1 MAAITVGGVTARKGE
16 IVHGVLPVG
25 NFADGTPLEV
35 PFIIINGAGE
45 GPTVYVEAACHGSE
59 INGLEVIRRL
69 VTEEVRPQGLRGA
82 FVIVPVAN
90 VVAFTHRQGHTP
102 FDNEN
107 MNRVW
112 PGKPDGRMSERI
124 AHVIWENAIKDAD
137 YVIDLH
143 TGNSTL
149 VTHVVYMGG
158 EKVSRDLARAF
169 GVEVMIQEEKDTDW
183 QKARFSGK
191 LRNCADASGI
201 PAICPELGGNSKFEP
216 HRIEQGLRG
225 VLNVAKHLGM
235 LPGNPVLPTRQAVV
249 AQGHLTQ
256 VKANAGGAALFAVT
270 GGDRVK
276 QGDLLCR
283 IYSIRDFAVVEEVR
297 SPIDGMVIMVAEN
310 PVLHTGDM
318 AAMMGEVV
326 EEIENRQ

>member
-1 MAAITVGGVTARKGE
+1 MASITVGGVTAKDGQ
-16 IVHGVLPVG
+16 IAHGLLPVG
-25 NFADGTPLEV
+25 NFADGTLLEV
-35 PFIIINGAGE
+35 PFIIINGAGD

-69 VTEEVRPQGLRGA
+69 VTEEVDPQQLNGA

-124 AHVIWENAIKDAD
+124 AHAIWEHAIKGAD
-137 YVIDLH
+137 YLIDLH

-158 EKVSRDLARAF
+158 EKASRDLARVF
-169 GVEVMIQEEKDTDW
+169 GVEVLIQEEKDADW

-191 LRNCADASGI
+191 LRNTADGAGI

-216 HRIEQGLRG
+216 VRIEQGLRG

-235 LPGNPVLPTRQAVV
+235 LPGKPALPPKQAIV

-256 VKANAGGAALFAVT
+256 VKVNKGGAALFQVT
-270 GGDRVK
+270 GGDRIK
-276 QGDLLCR
+276 QGDLICR
-283 IYSIRDFAVVEEVR
+283 VYSIRDFAVIEEVH

-310 PVLHTGDM
+310 PILHTGDM
-318 AAMMGEVV
+318 VAMMGKVV
-326 EEIENRQ
+326 EEIDNPQ

>member
-1 MAAITVGGVTARKGE
+1 MRQLKVGGVSADPGQMA
-16 IVHGVLPVG
+16 HGVLPVG

-35 PFIIINGAGE
+35 PFMILNGAGE
-45 GPTVYVEAACHGSE
+45 GPRVYVEAACHGSE

-69 VTEEVRPQGLRGA
+69 VTEEIALDQLKGQL
-82 FVIVPVAN
+82 VIVPVAN

-112 PGKPDGRMSERI
+112 PGKADGRMSERI
-124 AHVIWENAIKDAD
+124 AFAIWENAIKGSD
-137 YVIDLH
+137 YLIDLH

-149 VTHVVYMGG
+149 VTHVVFMGG
-158 EKVSRDLARAF
+158 ERSSRDLARAF

-183 QKARFSGK
+183 QKARFNGK
-191 LRNCADASGI
+191 LRNYSDASGI
-201 PAICPELGGNSKFEP
+201 PAICPELGGNSKFEE

-225 VLNVAKHLGM
+225 VLNVLKHLGM
-235 LPGNPVLPTRQAVV
+235 LPGKPILPAKQAVV

-256 VKANAGGAALFAVT
+256 VKVNRGGAALFAVT
-270 GGDRVK
+270 GGDRVIE
-276 QGDLLCR
+276 GDLICR
-283 IYSIRDFAVVEEVR
+283 IYSIRDFSFVEEVR
-297 SPIDGMVIMVAEN
+297 SPADGMIIMVAEN

-318 AAMMGEVV
+318 AAMMGKIV
-326 EEIENRQ
+326 EEIDNP

>member
-1 MAAITVGGVTARKGE
+1 MAAITVGGVTADKGQLAR
-16 IVHGVLPVG
+16 GTLPVG
-25 NFADGTPLEV
+25 TLADGTTLEV
-35 PFIIINGAGE
+35 PFLILNGKGE

-69 VTEEVRPQGLRGA
+69 VTEEVDLEVLCGA

-112 PGKPDGRMSERI
+112 PGKADGRMSERI
-124 AHVIWENAIKDAD
+124 AHAIWHHAIEPCD

-149 VTHVVYMGG
+149 VTHVVFMGG
-158 EKVSRDLARAF
+158 EESSRNLAVNF
-169 GVEVMIQEEKDTDW
+169 GVEVLISEEKDADW

-191 LRNCADASGI
+191 LRNFADASGK

-216 HRIEQGLRG
+216 VRIEQGLRG

-235 LPGNPVLPTRQAVV
+235 LPGEPVLPKRQTVV

-256 VKANAGGAALFAVT
+256 VKANHGGAALYAVT
-270 GGDRVK
+270 GGDRVSA
-276 QGDLLCR
+276 GDLLCR
-283 IYSIRDFAVVEEVR
+283 IYSIRDFSVLEEVR
-297 SPIDGMVIMVAEN
+297 SPGDGMIIMVAEN
-310 PVLHTGDM
+310 PILHSGDM
-318 AAMMGEVV
+318 VAMMGKIVD
-326 EEIENRQ
+326 EIEH

>member
-1 MAAITVGGVTARKGE
+1 MNLSAITIAGLTAQEGTM
-16 IVHGVLPVG
+16 VSGVLPVG
-25 NFADGTPLEV
+25 TFADGTPLEV
-35 PFIIINGAGE
+35 PFLVLQGKGD
-45 GPTVYVEAACHGSE
+45 GPKVYVEAACHGSE

-69 VTEEVRPQGLRGA
+69 VTEEIKLAELNGA

-90 VVAFTHRQGHTP
+90 VVAFTHRQGYTP

-112 PGKPDGRMSERI
+112 PGKADGRMSERI
-124 AHVIWENAIKDAD
+124 AYAIWRYAIEPCD

-149 VTHVVYMGG
+149 VTHVVFMGG
-158 EKVSRDLARAF
+158 EEKSRNLALNF
-169 GVEVMIQEEKDTDW
+169 GVEVLIQEEKDTDW

-191 LRNCADASGI
+191 LRNYADSVGK
-201 PAICPELGGNSKFEP
+201 PAICPELGGNSKFE
-216 HRIEQGLRG
+216 HERIEQGLRG

-235 LPGNPVLPTRQAVV
+235 IPGKPILPARQTVV

-256 VKANAGGAALFAVT
+256 VKAQHGGAALFAVT

-276 QGDLLCR
+276 QGDPICR
-283 IYSIRDFAVVEEVR
+283 IYSIRDFSILEEVR
-297 SPIDGMVIMVAEN
+297 APQDAMIIMVAEN
-310 PVLHTGDM
+310 PILHTGDM
-318 AAMMGEVV
+318 VAMMGKVV
-326 EEIENRQ
+326 EEITR